1 MIVITRFPLGIIF
14 GSSVPSGDFIIAG
27 ADALA

>member
-1 MIVITRFPLGIIF
+1 MIVIARFSFRIIF